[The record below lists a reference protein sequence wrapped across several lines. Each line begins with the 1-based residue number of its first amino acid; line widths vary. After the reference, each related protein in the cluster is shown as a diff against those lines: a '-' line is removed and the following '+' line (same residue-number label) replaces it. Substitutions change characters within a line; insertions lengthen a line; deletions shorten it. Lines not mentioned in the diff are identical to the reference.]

1 MIRGQ
6 RQEYCIKSVPTEDI
20 QAFEGTLNSMAKE
33 GWELYSIYEG
43 ELDNK
48 VVYNILFAREVE
60 IEDDENYEDIQG
72 YKTKMERMFSSKEE
86 PYELCLNFQK
96 KIKEKRE
103 KIEDIKKFLEGAKDD
118 EREVLNEEIAKEVD
132 RLNNLKKQLRSLL
145 SPSKMAQNLGEERL
159 SISLSEE
166 NYSLNDPV
174 FEKNLLSQTIK
185 TRQELTKELGYIIPK
200 VQFLENGNLEPC
212 VFTINVHGVPVT
224 SGYAYPEYIA
234 FFEDD
239 LDMDEFPEGSIQD
252 YDPISNRPVI
262 WIKEELTKDFWAEGI
277 EAGEYIARCLKYFA
291 VKHVHEIFNYS
302 DMNRYIEIVSDN
314 NPLIIDTILGDFISI
329 GELKYIFCSLIRE
342 KISVKDVIYVFEKI
356 NDFAD
361 DNSKA
366 DLLEKLRI
374 SLSRQIDWS
383 ISNQDKEIEAY
394 ELSDEIIELLEEN
407 AVEGDENEYIVK
419 IDGEKFNEFVK
430 KIEELSYERDVV
442 LVVPSHLRQVVFAL
456 VSQLYMDVPTISYE
470 EIAPEFELKIL
481 GKI

>member
-6 RQEYCIKSVPTEDI
+6 RQEFCIKSVPTEELT
-20 QAFEGTLNSMAKE
+20 AFEQLLNSMSKE
-33 GWELYSIYEG
+33 GWDLYSIYEG
-43 ELDNK
+43 EINNK
-48 VVYNILFAREVE
+48 LVYNVLFSREIE

-72 YKTKMERMFSSKEE
+72 YKTKMERMFSSEEE

-96 KIKEKRE
+96 KIKEKRA
-103 KIEDIKKFLEGAKDD
+103 KIEEIKKFLEGAKED
-118 EREVLNEEIAKEVD
+118 ERNVLNEEIAKEVD
-132 RLNNLKKQLRSLL
+132 KLNNLKKQLRNLL
-145 SPSKMAQNLGEERL
+145 SPSKMTQNLGEERL

-166 NYSLNDPV
+166 NYCLNDPS

-200 VQFLENGNLEPC
+200 VQFLEDNNLEPN

-224 SGYAYPEYIA
+224 KGLAFPSYLV
-234 FFEDD
+234 FFEDE

-252 YDPISNRPVI
+252 YDPISNKPVI
-262 WIKEELTKDFWAEGI
+262 WIKEDLTKDYWVSGI
-277 EAGEYIARCLKYFA
+277 KPAEYIARCLKYFSI
-291 VKHVHEIFNYS
+291 KHVHEIFNYS

-314 NPLIIDTILGDFISI
+314 NPLIVDTILGDFISI

-361 DNSKA
+361 DNSKV
-366 DLLEKLRI
+366 DLLEKLRV
-374 SLSRQIDWS
+374 SLSRQICWS
-383 ISNQDKEIEAY
+383 ISNRNKEIEAY
-394 ELSDEIIELLEEN
+394 EISDEIVELLEN
-407 AVEGDENEYIVK
+407 DAVETDENECIVK
-419 IDGEKFNEFVK
+419 IDGQKFENFIRT
-430 KIEELSYERDVV
+430 IEELSFDKDIVIV
-442 LVVPSHLRQVVFAL
+442 AHPHLRQVVFAL
-456 VSQLYMDVPTISYE
+456 ISQLYMDIPVISYE

>member
-6 RQEYCIKSVPTEDI
+6 RQEFCIKSIPTEEI
-20 QAFEGTLNSMAKE
+20 QALESVLNSMSKE
-33 GWELYSIYEG
+33 GWDLYSIYEG
-43 ELDNK
+43 EINNR
-48 VVYNILFAREVE
+48 VVYNVLFARDVE

-103 KIEDIKKFLEGAKDD
+103 KIEEIKKFLEGAKED

-132 RLNNLKKQLRSLL
+132 RLNSLKKQLKSLL

-166 NYSLNDPV
+166 NYSLNDPN

-200 VQFLENGNLEPC
+200 VQFLENSNLEAYSY
-212 VFTINVHGVPVT
+212 TINVHGVPVA
-224 SGYAYPEYIA
+224 SGYAYPSYVV
-234 FFEDD
+234 FYEDD
-239 LDMDEFPEGSIQD
+239 LDMDVYPEGSIQD
-252 YDPISNRPVI
+252 FDPISKRPLI
-262 WIKEELTKDFWAEGI
+262 WIKEELTKDFWVQGLHPCEF
-277 EAGEYIARCLKYFA
+277 IAKCLKYFA

-302 DMNRYIEIVSDN
+302 DINRYIEIVSDN

-329 GELKYIFCSLIRE
+329 GELKYLFCSLIRE

-356 NDFAD
+356 SDFAD
-361 DNSKA
+361 DNTKS

-383 ISNQDKEIEAY
+383 ISNQNKEIEAY
-394 ELSDEIIELLEEN
+394 EISDEIIDLLENN
-407 AVEGDENEYIVK
+407 AVEADENECIVK
-419 IDGEKFNEFVK
+419 IDGQKFENFIK
-430 KIEELSYERDVV
+430 KVEELSYAKELV
-442 LVVPSHLRQVVFAL
+442 LVVPAHLRPVVFAL
-456 VSQLYMDVPTISYE
+456 ISQLYMDIPTISYE

-481 GKI
+481 GKV